1 MEKVMAILCKEE
13 ENNSISLTFLFH
25 LQRKYSNALQNSCGN
40 QEWEQEIHQK
50 YAQLQLLFTY
60 LNCFPVNIKRGV
72 TPEMNNGL
80 ENKQEV
86 GHRTEFQEYTHLC
99 SNKRG

>member
-1 MEKVMAILCKEE
+1 MEKVMTILCKEE

-40 QEWEQEIHQK
+40 QEWGQEIQQK
-50 YAQLQLLFTY
+50 YAQLQLIFTY
-60 LNCFPVNIKRGV
+60 LNCFPVNTKRGV
-72 TPEMNNGL
+72 THEINKGL

-86 GHRTEFQEYTHLC
+86 GLRMEFQEYTHLC
-99 SNKRG
+99 LNRRG